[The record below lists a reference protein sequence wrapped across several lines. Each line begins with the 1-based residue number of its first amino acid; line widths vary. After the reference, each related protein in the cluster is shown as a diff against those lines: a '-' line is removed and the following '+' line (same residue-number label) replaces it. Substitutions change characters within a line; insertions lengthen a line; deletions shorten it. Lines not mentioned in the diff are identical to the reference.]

1 MVDKFNHV
9 ALTVPNYS
17 YTFNFEKNFVYSDA
31 LTTITNHYPNC
42 FYYSAIYVILIFTG
56 KYYMSSRP
64 KLELRGALALWNI
77 LLAVFSIFGFLRMSS
92 EMYHVLSYYGFY
104 HSVCVPSFLTQD
116 PVTAFWSL
124 LFILSKIVEFG
135 DTAFIVLRK
144 QPLMFLHWY
153 HHITVFLYA
162 WLCFIETTAY
172 ARWNAV
178 VNFFVHSWM
187 YSYYALKATRFDP
200 PKWIAMMITTL
211 QTVQMIWGCFVTIM
225 AYSYVK
231 SGQVECHVKLQNAK
245 IGLLIYLSYFI
256 LFGRFFKQAYM
267 SNKHGKKVGRKSDT
281 NDKLIKV
288 N

>member
-1 MVDKFNHV
+1 MIDKFNHV

-178 VNFFVHSWM
+178 VNFFRSLLDVFLLCSESNTFRSTKMDRHDDH
-187 YSYYALKATRFDP
+187 Y
-200 PKWIAMMITTL
+200 
-211 QTVQMIWGCFVTIM
+211 VTD
-225 AYSYVK
+225 STND
-231 SGQVECHVKLQNAK
+231 L
-245 IGLLIYLSYFI
+245 GLLRNYYGLQ
-256 LFGRFFKQAYM
+256 LC
-267 SNKHGKKVGRKSDT
+267 KKRPSRMPR
-281 NDKLIKV
+281 
-288 N
+288 